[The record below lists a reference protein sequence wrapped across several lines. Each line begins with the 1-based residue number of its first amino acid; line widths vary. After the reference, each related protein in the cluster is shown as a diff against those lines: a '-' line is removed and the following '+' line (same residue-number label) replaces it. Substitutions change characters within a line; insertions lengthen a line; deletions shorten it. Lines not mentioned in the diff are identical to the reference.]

1 MKEIVFAVGASVC
14 LSACSGQYEPEVVGA
29 KSASY
34 QSDLSECRLVAASI
48 VGNDQPVQTGAM
60 IGAAL
65 GGVLGALDD
74 DGNPAENAAAGALV
88 GAGAGAI
95 EGLEE
100 VDVIERAAIRS
111 CLIERGYTVRS

>member
-1 MKEIVFAVGASVC
+1 MKAIIFAVSAGFC
-14 LSACSGQYEPEVVGA
+14 LSACSGQYEPEVAGA
-29 KSASY
+29 KPASY
-34 QSDLSECRLVAASI
+34 QTDLAECRSVAASI
-48 VGNDQPVQTGAM
+48 VGNDQPVQTEAM

-74 DGNPAENAAAGALV
+74 DGSRAENAAAGALV
-88 GAGAGAI
+88 GAGVGAI